1 MLLSNR
7 ASNFLYKSY
16 QKSKFVSLSLFFFFL
31 NPLIYLQHMCEL
43 ELSCFVRSDIG
54 LMVNEISIL
63 VLPLSL
69 ATGDW
74 LNLISPSTIPGDE

>member
-16 QKSKFVSLSLFFFFL
+16 QKSKFVSLSLFY
-31 NPLIYLQHMCEL
+31 PLIYLQHMCEL

-54 LMVNEISIL
+54 LMVNEISIP